1 MEFIKIRSYKRKI
14 IWAIAFCLCIVF
26 YRNIGQRK
34 LYMVYLNDEPIAVT
48 ATKPETVLD
57 TYGDVK
63 AMRYSQGAQEI
74 NDEISISELNEK
86 VNMEVL
92 NEDELSETLYLSLN
106 DEEPVLTGKSMQ
118 TFTHTEK
125 YYAPCQYIYD
135 DDMYNDEEEIIQEG
149 KEGSMQVTVL
159 ATYFDGEELERKPF
173 DTEITETAIPKV
185 VHIGTKDRPE
195 YILPVISYTFTSGF
209 GPRWGTN
216 HNGVDLAVPVG
227 TEVYAAADG
236 VVVQSGWNGGYGIC
250 IDIDHGNG
258 VVTRYGHMSQ
268 SDVAVGQN
276 IEQGQHIGLSGNTGN
291 STGPHV
297 HFEIR
302 IEDEAVNPMDYIN

>member
-14 IWAIAFCLCIVF
+14 IWAIAFCLCIVL